1 MSQNVRHRASP
12 PSPLRQD
19 CVANYEN
26 IRRKASSVSGILIAL
41 SHNLAGF
48 GGHIIKEIFKL
59 QQVTQF
65 CLIQMFW

>member
-1 MSQNVRHRASP
+1 MSQNVRYRASP

-26 IRRKASSVSGILIAL
+26 IKRKASSVSGILIAL

-48 GGHIIKEIFKL
+48 GGHFFTILKEL
-59 QQVTQF
+59 HYGCVGQF
-65 CLIQMFW
+65 AKFP